1 MHYHIGIVYYLGEKM
16 KDYLK
21 NIKFLIAISLLLFL
35 LETVITSLIL
45 YTPGYVF
52 DRYKKETFS
61 IKITIITLVFLFLGY
76 VLVCYGSNRLADYRR
91 IKFEKNIKLDF
102 FNSIMRKN
110 QNKFSEYKLNE
121 YISMQS
127 NDITEICQ
135 MYLSPTIGIFRSI
148 LMIIIFCVTL
158 IIFVDKTIT
167 IVILGLSFL
176 SVLTPNLTEKKLSNL
191 NDIYLREVGRY
202 TDKISEYY
210 KFHKVLDRSDIK
222 KIIEEHRKD
231 LELVFDKNM
240 DFRKINSL
248 AFTLNGAS
256 VELINIVI
264 IALVSFLLVK
274 SKITIGQAM
283 TAIMYS
289 GKFIDPLYE
298 LNLNK
303 SRIKSVKKI
312 QEKLLNILKDGN
324 FDISNESKDMKDIK
338 FNLLNTSNI
347 EKVFPNKV
355 INIKPMIFE
364 RGKKYLLIGENGV
377 GKSLYLK
384 FIMGEIDKDNGNIFL
399 NNKNIEQYNIDNMN
413 NIISY
418 CEQRTIVFNS
428 SYINNVSIFNSK
440 SINNLDFIESLFPEH
455 IIKKL
460 HTLNVDSMSGG
471 EKQIISIIRTLLTE
485 KEIIIM
491 DEPFSAISKEI
502 LDYFMK
508 NMYKLD
514 KTIIIVAHNIEK
526 YKDKFDCV
534 YVIGE

>member
-1 MHYHIGIVYYLGEKM
+1 MIKM

-61 IKITIITLVFLFLGY
+61 IKITVITLVFLFLGY

-91 IKFEKNIKLDF
+91 IIFEKNIKLDF

-121 YISMQS
+121 YISIQS

-312 QEKLLNILKDGN
+312 QEKLLNILKDVN

-384 FIMGEIDKDNGNIFL
+384 FIMGEVDKDNGTIFL

-413 NIISY
+413 DIISY
-418 CEQRTIVFNS
+418 CEQSTIVFNS

-526 YKDKFDCV
+526 YKNKFDCV